1 MKYVET
7 NFQTFLKHKLNEKV
21 KIKTK
26 EELNQTNT
34 EEEDN
39 PKEPI
44 KVTEDEQDQEKLSR
58 TKSKKKDDTID
69 EMISE
74 YRKLQIEW
82 DNLFNDKPK
91 TRK

>member
-1 MKYVET
+1 MKYLET

-26 EELNQTNT
+26 EELNPTKT
-34 EEEDN
+34 EGNEKT
-39 PKEPI
+39 KEPI
-44 KVTEDEQDQEKLSR
+44 DETDEEQNQEYSSEI
-58 TKSKKKDDTID
+58 KSKKKNDTID

-82 DNLFNDKPK
+82 DNLFNDKPM